1 MIMIGSILA
10 ISWTI
15 SRFEPLHMAAEL
27 LPNNI
32 AFNLLRLMIGC
43 FKCLSLWIGLAMT
56 GSLAIASAMAFVAF
70 WYDKIL
76 GPIEN
81 RVRL

>member
-1 MIMIGSILA
+1 MMGSILA

-15 SRFEPLHMAAEL
+15 SRFEPLHMLGEY

-43 FKCLSLWIGLAMT
+43 MKCLSLWIGLAYT
-56 GSLAIASAMAFVAF
+56 GSLAIAGLLAFIAF
-70 WYDKIL
+70 CYDKLIVL
-76 GPIEN
+76 IEN